1 MAMVVGTM
9 KPFKRKTASTITTP
23 DDRRC
28 LSHRHAVFFTLVLSI
43 LLPSAFTQTFG
54 ECTHI
59 DEKVRPKLKSWSMAL
74 QNMSSVRP
82 GLRLRAMLDGETQN
96 WLFMGLGR
104 IRPHTLCELSEI

>member
-43 LLPSAFTQTFG
+43 LLPSDFTQTFG

-59 DEKVRPKLKSWSMAL
+59 DEKVRPKLKSWGMAM
-74 QNMSSVRP
+74 QNMSSICLE
-82 GLRLRAMLDGETQN
+82 GDGEIQN
-96 WLFMGLGR
+96 WLSMGLWAWVG
-104 IRPHTLCELSEI
+104 